1 MKKQLVLTLL
11 VLTGICWNVSAQQR
25 GGDNEEGEVEIVD
38 ARRTVA
44 PLGKQWAVFIAIDEY
59 REWSP
64 LQYPVKDA
72 QEIKNIL
79 LEHYYIDEIR
89 ELYNREA
96 TASAIRRL
104 FIELQDKTGPNDS
117 VFVFHAGHGINEDR
131 TRTPAWI
138 PYDGG
143 EDIYTQ
149 ANWLSHLQI
158 RSMLDS
164 LRARHVFLI
173 SDSCFSGDLLDAARG
188 TPETIFNY
196 PAAYDRVSRQ
206 AMTSGASEAVE
217 DVSEFASRL
226 KNTLLRTETPYLTP
240 DFLLSQIKEA
250 QTMRPLYT
258 IPILA
263 AIPRSGHQLGGS
275 FLFFRKN
282 PRQGVIVQPAPL
294 PETTPAA
301 VTPPAVATEPAL
313 PQGLPG
319 EYNYFIGSW
328 IATVENNMSFDT
340 YEINLSA
347 NGRCTVKITNDIA
360 QQETTG
366 NWSWDGSMFRL
377 NAVFRNPSIAYQQ
390 SIQWVSLV
398 SFGGGNNAFNI
409 LGRAAANGSPVRFT
423 FFRDN

>member
-1 MKKQLVLTLL
+1 MKKKLLLSLL
-11 VLTGICWNVSAQQR
+11 VLAGICWNVAAQR
-25 GGDNEEGEVEIVD
+25 GSDNISGTGNNTGTQSIVS
-38 ARRTVA
+38 
-44 PLGKQWAVFIAIDEY
+44 PSGKQWAVFIAIDEY
-59 REWSP
+59 REWGP
-64 LQYPVKDA
+64 LQYPVRDA
-72 QEIKNIL
+72 REIKNIL

-104 FIELQDKTGPNDS
+104 FVELQSQTGPNDS

-149 ANWLSHLQI
+149 ANWLSHIQI

-164 LRARHVFLI
+164 LTARHVFLI
-173 SDSCFSGDLLDAARG
+173 SDSCFSGDLLDATRG
-188 TPETIFNY
+188 ETETIVNY

-206 AMTSGASEAVE
+206 AMSSGASEAVD

-226 KNTLLRTETPYLTP
+226 RTTLLRTETPYLTP
-240 DFLLSQIKEA
+240 DFILTQIKET

-282 PRQGVIVQPAPL
+282 PSVPPVELSGGNQPPPPPL
-294 PETTPAA
+294 PPPLPPTPIQG
-301 VTPPAVATEPAL
+301 TE
-313 PQGLPG
+313 
-319 EYNYFIGSW
+319 EFFIGSW
-328 IATVENNMSFDT
+328 VATVEYNGSYDT
-340 YEINLSA
+340 YEINFTA
-347 NGRCTVKITNDIA
+347 NRHCTVKITNDTA
-360 QQETTG
+360 QQEANG
-366 NWSWDGSMFRL
+366 NWSFDGRYFTL
-377 NAVFRNPSIAYQQ
+377 ENVTFRNPSITYQRNIRWA
-390 SIQWVSLV
+390 STVVYGS
-398 SFGGGNNAFNI
+398 GNNSFNI
-409 LGRAAANGSPVRFT
+409 MGRAATNGPPVRFV
-423 FFRDN
+423 FYRE